1 MKTTR
6 VFAWACA
13 LAVAGVVSAQEPWSG
28 HELQPPEGA
37 AVAVAPVSGEWV
49 AKDRVVDLPNP
60 VPTRIET
67 SYYGERLF
75 PNALQ
80 IECSIYGEEPCIRVV
95 GEPGTPVVLF
105 CAMKADETVM
115 PWGVVLVSPQCVAI
129 PGWFDRNGHF
139 DFPVDLGC
147 SPLCDNTFYFQALQV
162 ADAAPPRLS
171 WGFKVRY
178 ARGNA
183 QPAEVQYAKP
193 AMQVIPYKAMRDFL
207 PAAYAALIRFEA
219 EESYALTVE
228 DVYRVAGKQ
237 LIYVRMRS
245 PLGPSGPKKWHRAVV
260 DLGWAP
266 EPEVEVWVTV
276 DHAQPFPVSKLRAVV
291 ETEF

>member
-80 IECSIYGEEPCIRVV
+80 IECSIYGEEPCI
-95 GEPGTPVVLF
+95 PG
-105 CAMKADETVM
+105 
-115 PWGVVLVSPQCVAI
+115 
-129 PGWFDRNGHF
+129 R
-139 DFPVDLGC
+139 LGC
-147 SPLCDNTFYFQALQV
+147 LVAAAQVSLSPFLST
-162 ADAAPPRLS
+162 PSPGGRPRL
-171 WGFKVRY
+171 
-178 ARGNA
+178 
-183 QPAEVQYAKP
+183 
-193 AMQVIPYKAMRDFL
+193 
-207 PAAYAALIRFEA
+207 
-219 EESYALTVE
+219 
-228 DVYRVAGKQ
+228 
-237 LIYVRMRS
+237 RS
-245 PLGPSGPKKWHRAVV
+245 PPTLRRHRPPGPCQRGCRCASR
-260 DLGWAP
+260 
-266 EPEVEVWVTV
+266 
-276 DHAQPFPVSKLRAVV
+276 
-291 ETEF
+291 